1 MKKREDIELLAPAGS
16 FEALVAAVQ
25 NGANAIYLGGQKFG
39 ARAFAHN
46 FDYAALKEAVDY
58 CHLRNVK
65 LYVTVNTLYN
75 NAEIDEIFDYLKY
88 LYHIGVD
95 AFIIQDMGLFSLIK
109 NHFPDIEIHMSTQA
123 SVRNI
128 EGVKYFAK
136 QNIDR
141 VVLARE
147 MNIREIGEICHNC
160 SIDIE
165 VFVHGALCMSYSGQC
180 LMSSMIAKR
189 SGNKGE
195 CGQPCRL
202 PYSLLEDNKIIK
214 KQKYLLSPMDLCT
227 IEKVPKLIDAGIKS
241 FKIEGRMKRPE
252 YVGEVVKAYRQAID
266 YYFDQKNYTP
276 DILQMK
282 KVFNRGFTQGF
293 LFQDYLN
300 LAQDIPGNQGI
311 KIGKMINYSKKRKM
325 LDIKL
330 SDTLYQNDRIYFPK
344 NDFTRTITKLYK
356 NNRLV
361 NTAYQGDL
369 VSIEMDQLLDF
380 QDIYKVVDAKIVEE
394 NSKYIKNEHIKLPIQ
409 MKVFGLIGL
418 PLQLTVIYKNKKISV
433 KSDQYIEKAQNV
445 PLTNERIKEQLSKL
459 GNTTFYLEKCSI
471 RFPND
476 GIIYN
481 KLYMSF

>member
-95 AFIIQDMGLFSLIK
+95 ALIIQDMGLFSLIK

-147 MNIREIGEICHNC
+147 MNIREIEEICHNC

-241 FKIEGRMKRPE
+241 FKIEGRMKTPF
-252 YVGEVVKAYRQAID
+252 YVGTVIKAYREAID
-266 YYFDQKNYTP
+266 DYLESPEKYESRKNYY
-276 DILQMK
+276 IEE
-282 KVFNRGFTQGF
+282 
-293 LFQDYLN
+293 
-300 LAQDIPGNQGI
+300 I
-311 KIGKMINYSKKRKM
+311 SKASHR
-325 LDIKL
+325 
-330 SDTLYQNDRIYFPK
+330 
-344 NDFTRTITKLYK
+344 DFTTGFYFGKPGASEQVYT
-356 NNRLV
+356 NNSYIRD
-361 NTAYQGDL
+361 Y
-369 VSIEMDQLLDF
+369 DF
-380 QDIYKVVDAKIVEE
+380 VGMVEE
-394 NSKYIKNEHIKLPIQ
+394 DYDESTGCAVIMQRNKFEVGDELEIFPAKGESVKFTVTEMWDENGVPVQSAPHPKQILRVKLP
-409 MKVFGLIGL
+409 V
-418 PLQLTVIYKNKKISV
+418 SV
-433 KSDQYIEKAQNV
+433 KKYDMIRKE
-445 PLTNERIKEQLSKL
+445 IKE
-459 GNTTFYLEKCSI
+459 
-471 RFPND
+471 
-476 GIIYN
+476 
-481 KLYMSF
+481 